1 MGNIKAFLGKTER
14 VNLFMGI
21 ACLVIGFFVCGADS
35 FVWEADKTWFSL
47 LIGVLSS
54 LLNLRVIGILA
65 SRLISQGGVA
75 VPLGIFL
82 GKFALLLAICY
93 VVVVVVKVDVIAFV
107 TGLST
112 AYLSLVI
119 VAVIGAE
126 DAGNQE
132 TQE

>member
-14 VNLFMGI
+14 VNLYIGI
-21 ACLVIGFFVCGADS
+21 AGLVIGFFVWGADWTS
-35 FVWEADKTWFSL
+35 LSL

-65 SRLISQGGVA
+65 SRLISQGGVV

-126 DAGNQE
+126 AAGNEE